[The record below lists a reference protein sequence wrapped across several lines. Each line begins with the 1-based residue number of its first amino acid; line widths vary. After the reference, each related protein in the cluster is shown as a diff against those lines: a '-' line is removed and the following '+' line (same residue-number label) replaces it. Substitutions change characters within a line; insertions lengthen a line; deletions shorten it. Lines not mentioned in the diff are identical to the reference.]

1 MNPAYHLNQ
10 TLRTEYPA
18 VEKLLTDFGKRLH
31 FPKGVPAQA
40 AEAKHCAFNATIGQL
55 KNDDGQPLPL
65 PVMAQKFQHLPTDEV
80 FLYTPQGG
88 RRDLREAWGKRIS
101 SSFTS
106 PITLST
112 PVVCCGLTHG
122 LSICADLFIDQDTD
136 VILPSPRWGNY
147 DMVFGTRRM
156 GQIHNYTTMSGKETD
171 PRTWGFNL
179 KGLAQQL
186 SKVSRKGFLV
196 INTPSNP
203 GGYTPTEKEVDEL
216 VELISQHPY
225 PLCILLDEAYL
236 GMEWEPSSYQHSL
249 FSKLQHLD
257 KSKFLL
263 LKVDGAT
270 KELFFFGGRI
280 AFVSSN
286 IDGSGAAALEEK
298 FIACIRSTVSAL
310 PSPSQ
315 ALVYSALVD
324 PTLDAQI
331 RDIRSVLRERY
342 ITLKQ
347 ELQNSSLLYWP
358 FNSAFF
364 ALIHTP
370 QDPEQTRRTLLN
382 HGVGLVSFPSAQAL
396 RLSYSTV
403 AQKDI
408 PALIDIVQ
416 DVITSGNKA

>member
-1 MNPAYHLNQ
+1 MNPAYQLNQ
-10 TLRTEYPA
+10 ILRTEYPA
-18 VEKLLTDFGKRLH
+18 AEQLLTNFGKRLY

-40 AEAKHCAFNATIGQL
+40 ADAKNCAFNATIGQL
-55 KNDDGQPLPL
+55 KDDDGDPLPL
-65 PVMAQKFQHLPTDEV
+65 PVMAQKFQNIPTNEI

-88 RRDLREAWGKRIS
+88 RKDLREAWGKRIA
-101 SSFTS
+101 SSFPS
-106 PITLST
+106 PISLST

-156 GQIHNYTTMSGKETD
+156 GRIHNYTTMSGNDTD

-179 KGLAQQL
+179 KGLAKQL

-203 GGYTPTEKEVDEL
+203 GGYTPTEEEVDQL
-216 VELISQHPY
+216 VALISNHPH

-236 GMEWEPSSYQHSL
+236 GMEWEPTSYQHSL

-257 KSKFLL
+257 KSRFLL

-286 IDGSGAAALEEK
+286 IQGSGAAALEEK

-315 ALVYSALVD
+315 ALVQSALVD
-324 PTLDAQI
+324 PTLEEQVQK
-331 RDIRSVLRERY
+331 IRSVLKARY
-342 ITLKQ
+342 ITLKH
-347 ELQNSSLLYWP
+347 ELQNSSLAHWP

-370 QDPEQTRRTLLN
+370 QDPERTRRRLLDR
-382 HGVGLVSFPSAQAL
+382 GVGLVSFPAAQAL

-403 AQKDI
+403 ARKDI
-408 PALIDIVQ
+408 PALIEIVEN
-416 DVITSGNKA
+416 VITTGSEA

>member
-1 MNPAYHLNQ
+1 MNPAHHLNQ
-10 TLRTEYPA
+10 ILRTEYPA
-18 VEKLLTDFGKRLH
+18 AEALLTEFGKRLY

-40 AEAKHCAFNATIGQL
+40 ADAKDCVFNATIGQL
-55 KNDDGQPLPL
+55 KDDDGQPLPL
-65 PVMAQKFQHLPTDEV
+65 PIMAQKFQNLSSDEV

-88 RRDLREAWGKRIS
+88 RKDLRDAWGKRIT
-101 SSFTS
+101 SSFPTVAQ
-106 PITLST
+106 LST

-122 LSICADLFIDQDTD
+122 LSICADLFIDNDTD

-156 GQIHNYTTMSGKETD
+156 GRIRNYTTMSGNQSD

-179 KGLAQQL
+179 KGLEEQL

-203 GGYTPTEKEVDEL
+203 GGYTPTEEEVDEL
-216 VELISQHPY
+216 VALISRHPY

-236 GMEWEPSSYQHSL
+236 GMEWESSSYQYSL
-249 FSKLQHLD
+249 FTKLQHLD
-257 KSKFLL
+257 KSRFLL

-280 AFVSSN
+280 AFVSAN
-286 IDGSGAAALEEK
+286 ISGLGAAALEEK

-315 ALVYSALVD
+315 ALVYAALTD
-324 PTLDAQI
+324 PSLESQI
-331 RDIRSVLRERY
+331 QEIRSVLRERY
-342 ITLKQ
+342 ATLKH
-347 ELQNSSLLYWP
+347 ELQHSSLLYWP

-364 ALIHTP
+364 ALIHSP
-370 QDPEQTRRTLLN
+370 QDPEQTRRRLLER
-382 HGVGLVSFPSAQAL
+382 GVGLVSFSSAQQ
-396 RLSYSTV
+396 RNIIS
-403 AQKDI
+403 
-408 PALIDIVQ
+408 
-416 DVITSGNKA
+416 

>member
-1 MNPAYHLNQ
+1 MVQSARHRQSIFGCLSQ
-10 TLRTEYPA
+10 TT
-18 VEKLLTDFGKRLH
+18 
-31 FPKGVPAQA
+31 
-40 AEAKHCAFNATIGQL
+40 GQHASCNL
-55 KNDDGQPLPL
+55 VISDS
-65 PVMAQKFQHLPTDEV
+65 A
-80 FLYTPQGG
+80 PQGG

-101 SSFTS
+101 ASFPS
-106 PITLST
+106 PVSLST

-156 GQIHNYTTMSGKETD
+156 GRIHNYTTMSGIDSD

-179 KGLAQQL
+179 KGLEEQL
-186 SKVSRKGFLV
+186 STISGKGFLV

-216 VELISQHPY
+216 VSLISRHQY

-236 GMEWEPSSYQHSL
+236 GMEWESSSYQYSL
-249 FSKLQHLD
+249 FTKLQHLD
-257 KSKFLL
+257 KSRFLL

-286 IDGSGAAALEEK
+286 IQGAAAAALEEK

-315 ALVYSALVD
+315 ALVHSALID
-324 PTLDAQI
+324 PTLDTQI
-331 RDIRSVLRERY
+331 QSIRSVLRDRY
-342 ITLKQ
+342 TTLKH
-347 ELQNSSLLYWP
+347 ELQQSSLLYWP

-370 QDPEQTRRTLLN
+370 QDPEQTRRKLLER
-382 HGVGLVSFPSAQAL
+382 GVGLVSFPAAQAL

-408 PALIDIVQ
+408 PALIDIVE
-416 DVITSGNKA
+416 DDGVGP

>member
-1 MNPAYHLNQ
+1 MTPANHLNQ
-10 TLRTEYPA
+10 ILSTEYPA
-18 VEKLLTDFGKRLH
+18 VTRLLTDFGKRLY

-40 AEAKHCAFNATIGQL
+40 ADAKNCTFNATIGQL
-55 KNDDGQPLPL
+55 KDDHGRPLPL
-65 PVMAQKFQHLPTDEV
+65 PAMAEKIQGIASEEV

-88 RRDLREAWGKRIS
+88 RRDLREAWGKRIQK
-101 SSFTS
+101 SF
-106 PITLST
+106 PKHCPLST

-122 LSICADLFIDQDTD
+122 LSICADLFIDSETD
-136 VILPSPRWGNY
+136 VILPTPRWGNY
-147 DMVFGTRRM
+147 DMVFGIRRK
-156 GQIHNYTTMSGKETD
+156 GNIHNYTTMSGSSSD

-179 KGLAQQL
+179 QGLAETL
-186 SKVSRKGFLV
+186 SKVQRKGFLV

-203 GGYTPTEKEVDEL
+203 GGYTPTEQEVNNL
-216 VELISQHPY
+216 VELLARHPH

-236 GMEWEPSSYQHSL
+236 GMEWESTSYQYSL
-249 FSKLQHLD
+249 FSKLQMLD

-286 IDGSGAAALEEK
+286 IEGAAAAALEEK

-315 ALVYSALVD
+315 ALVYSALKD
-324 PTLDAQI
+324 PTLETQI
-331 RDIRSVLRERY
+331 QDIRAVLRKRY
-342 ITLKQ
+342 TVLKQ
-347 ELQNSSLLYWP
+347 ELDASGLLYWP

-370 QDPEQTRRTLLN
+370 EPPETTRRVLLN
-382 HGVGLVSFPSAQAL
+382 RGVGLVSFPAAHAL

-403 AQKDI
+403 SEGDI
-408 PALIDIVQ
+408 PAMINIVKE
-416 DVITSGNKA
+416 VIQQGGGS